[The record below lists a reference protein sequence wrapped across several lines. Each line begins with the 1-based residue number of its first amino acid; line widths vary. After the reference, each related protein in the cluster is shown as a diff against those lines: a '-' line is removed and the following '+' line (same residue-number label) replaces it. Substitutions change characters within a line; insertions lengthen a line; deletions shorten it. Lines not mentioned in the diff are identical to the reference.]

1 MAYTQ
6 ENFEEWIILI
16 PLKMGYFTDTF
27 ANENNLKLDYS
38 KGSLDE
44 LENWIISNYSEIKDL
59 INDTKTLD

>member
-1 MAYTQ
+1 M
-6 ENFEEWIILI
+6 E
-16 PLKMGYFTDTF
+16 YFTDTF

-59 INDTKTLD
+59 INDSKTLDYLTVYIG